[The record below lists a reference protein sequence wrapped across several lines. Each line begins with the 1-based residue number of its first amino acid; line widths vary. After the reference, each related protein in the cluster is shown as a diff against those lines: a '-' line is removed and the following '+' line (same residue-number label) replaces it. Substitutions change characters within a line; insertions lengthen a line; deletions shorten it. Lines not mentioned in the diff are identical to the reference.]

1 MNSKKTSGLLIK
13 STLSVVCIAAL
24 TGCQSQIECYGFDK
38 NKDKGIALAK
48 GTINVSIDG
57 SGSMKGFA
65 SIGESHFHKVLE
77 ELDTAVGVSS
87 ALGFSS
93 STTSVKRIG
102 REAGASSKLS
112 SIAASSILAARKPEF
127 FDQQSGKWPRVSS
140 SIEQFASK
148 DPDSVDILISDLEP
162 DNASIKQFLSAIKPK
177 LESGGGAKSW
187 LPWARVVTKANQL
200 AIVGIRSQFSG
211 GVFPAVQG
219 NFKSFIYNGSRPF
232 YVVILGPTEKTEKI
246 IERLVKDTRI
256 GTDVQVS
263 RFAANPNSGQTYFV
277 EQSKT
282 VMLPTNCV
290 SPVFSLSQG
299 LSGKLR
305 VADPTTKWVQVL
317 KDRRCAAQKLEMKF
331 ATYPILGFGP
341 RSLSGRD
348 YITSN
353 STADVE
359 GMVSA
364 NGMNLRTEILA
375 VNGTIALLDISANAA
390 DLDQSIWED
399 WSTSGTTMD
408 GARTQR
414 LLALIKSI
422 RTETDQYAVTRYGTR
437 YSPAR
442 VCAAIKT

>member
-1 MNSKKTSGLLIK
+1 MNTKDSSRLLIK
-13 STLSVVCIAAL
+13 STLTVVGIAAL
-24 TGCQSQIECYGFDK
+24 AGCSQIECYGFDK
-38 NKDKGIALAK
+38 NKDSRNAPAK

-112 SIAASSILAARKPEF
+112 SVAASSILAARKPEF
-127 FDQQSGKWPRVSS
+127 FDEQNGKWPRVSS
-140 SIEQFASK
+140 SIEQFANK
-148 DPDSVDILISDLEP
+148 DLNSVDILISDLEP

-177 LESGGGAKSW
+177 LESGAGAKSW
-187 LPWARVVTKANQL
+187 LPWARVETKANQL

-219 NFKSFIYNGSRPF
+219 NFRSFVYNGSRPF
-232 YVVILGPTEKTEKI
+232 YVVILGPTEKTEKV
-246 IERLVKDTRI
+246 IERLVKDRRI
-256 GTDVQVS
+256 GADVQVS
-263 RFAANPNSGQTYFV
+263 RFAANPNSGQTSFI

-282 VMLPTNCV
+282 VMQPANCMA
-290 SPVFSLSQG
+290 PVFSLSQG
-299 LSGKLR
+299 LSGRLR
-305 VADPTTKWVQVL
+305 VQDPTTRWVQVL
-317 KDRRCAAQKLEMKF
+317 KDRRCTAQKLEMKF
-331 ATYPILGFGP
+331 SSQSILGFGP
-341 RSLSGRD
+341 GSFNGPDYLTTNGSAGVDGFVSG
-348 YITSN
+348 
-353 STADVE
+353 
-359 GMVSA
+359 

-375 VNGTIALLDISANAA
+375 VNGSIVLLDISANAA
-390 DLDQSIWED
+390 DLDQSKWED

-414 LLALIKSI
+414 LLALIKSL
-422 RTETDQYAVTRYGTR
+422 RTETDQYAVSRYGTR